1 MRQEWEGKADFH
13 QKKKNSV
20 IGWWSTG
27 MAYFDYHTPKYLM
40 NEAKPFGLFQ
50 KQLSRYTSPQ
60 TMCHRDSERIID
72 NATHCDHL

>member
-50 KQLSRYTSPQ
+50 KQLSW
-60 TMCHRDSERIID
+60 
-72 NATHCDHL
+72 